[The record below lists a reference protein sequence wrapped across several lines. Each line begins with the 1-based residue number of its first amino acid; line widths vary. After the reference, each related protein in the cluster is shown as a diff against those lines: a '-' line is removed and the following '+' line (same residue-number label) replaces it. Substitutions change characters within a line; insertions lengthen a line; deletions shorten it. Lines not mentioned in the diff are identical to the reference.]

1 MTVLTPRQREENRTL
16 PYSEYLVSFEH
27 KFVCCAIP
35 KNGCTALKRWFLSV
49 VDPDAPGTVDV
60 HGHCRDFHVLCNQ
73 PRETIETVMR
83 EFFTFSVVRDPL
95 KRIASAFAEKFVGPA
110 LHEVFEPAREV
121 VEENERLHGA
131 TAPHDIIA
139 DIQFPGRTVTV
150 PACSAIAYGRGV
162 TFREFVKYLCESPDE
177 NLDAHWRPQSALLS
191 GGWFKSIGRLDDLAT
206 YLPSIAERLGVAVP
220 VMSDHTPA
228 ADMPAGGMF
237 HGDMLSREMHRRGIY
252 PSAATLYDEELRTAI
267 LDRYRE
273 DAELFNRVAI
283 AT

>member
-1 MTVLTPRQREENRTL
+1 MTLLTPRQREENRTL

-49 VDPDAPGTVDV
+49 VEPNLPSTVDV
-60 HGHCRDFHVLCNQ
+60 HAHCRDFHVLCNQ
-73 PRETIETVMR
+73 PRETIEAVMR

-121 VEENERLHGA
+121 IEENERLHGA
-131 TAPHDIIA
+131 TAPQDIIA
-139 DIQFPGRTVTV
+139 DIQFPGRTVAV

-162 TFREFVKYLCESPDE
+162 TFREFVNYLCESPDE

-191 GGWFKSIGRLDDLAT
+191 GGRFKSIGRLDDLAT
-206 YLPSIAERLGVAVP
+206 YLPSIAEQLGVAVP

-228 ADMPAGGMF
+228 TDMPGGAMF

-252 PSAATLYDEELRTAI
+252 PSAATLYDQELRELVRA
-267 LDRYRE
+267 RYRE
-273 DAELFNRVAI
+273 DASLYEQASQ
-283 AT
+283 A